1 MHVEN
6 QRKLLKREQAG
17 LNCAITFHHCTH
29 SSIVPPEI
37 VLDFL
42 TQYSIYMLYYD
53 CKKNESNQR
62 TDQEDQ
68 RGVGGDG

>member
-1 MHVEN
+1 MHAEN

-17 LNCAITFHHCTH
+17 LNCDTTFHHCIH

-42 TQYSIYMLYYD
+42 AS
-53 CKKNESNQR
+53 
-62 TDQEDQ
+62 
-68 RGVGGDG
+68 V